1 MAKVSR
7 EEAAANREAKIAV
20 AQELLAGEVAALQS
34 GEDWKRY
41 LEFSVR
47 LHSYSPSNIVLLAAQ
62 YARLQAEGL
71 VDDGQQLT
79 YVAGFHTWKALG
91 RSVSKGQRG
100 MVVLA
105 PVRYRE
111 AVDGQ
116 GGSRRLGRGERP
128 TVGESEAV
136 RVRGFTVEHVFA
148 ASQTQGADLPEP
160 PRPQLLRGE
169 APVGLGAAVM
179 GLIESCG
186 YTVGTVESA
195 EALNGANGST
205 NLRSKKVLIRADMD
219 DAAMVKTLIHEAA
232 HVILHAG
239 PPGQFLPRQHKEVEA
254 ESVAFVVSAVHG
266 MPADDYSF
274 PYVAGWAG
282 DEGAKAVAATQARVA
297 KAAKEILS
305 VSLAEQSAGGR
316 VPGAEAAIEAAR
328 LERARSEALRVA
340 TDPRT
345 ATPAGI
351 GVA

>member
-1 MAKVSR
+1 MMAKVSR
-7 EEAAANREAKIAV
+7 KEVTENREAKIAA

-41 LEFSVR
+41 LEFSAR
-47 LHSYSPSNIVLLAAQ
+47 LHSYSPSNIMLLAAQ

-71 VDDGQQLT
+71 VDHGQLN

-91 RSVSKGQRG
+91 RSVLKGQHG
-100 MVVLA
+100 MMVLA

-128 TVGESEAV
+128 TVGESETV

-148 ASQTQGADLPEP
+148 ASQTHGADIPGL

-205 NLRSKKVLIRADMD
+205 NLGSKKVLIRADMD

-239 PPGQFLPRQHKEVEA
+239 PPGQFLLRQHKEVEA
-254 ESVAFVVSAVHG
+254 ESVAFVVLAVHG

-340 TDPRT
+340 
-345 ATPAGI
+345 
-351 GVA
+351 